1 MKTRRVWNR
10 RISQQRRDCCMNM
23 GGAMHGPS
31 TGWFLLFYGR
41 RFSIHSW
48 GVRWLD
54 KHNRSLYL
62 ELRFSDSTLILKRV
76 GILVRRF

>member
-1 MKTRRVWNR
+1 
-10 RISQQRRDCCMNM
+10 MNM

-31 TGWFLLFYGR
+31 TGWFYYSREGDSR
-41 RFSIHSW
+41 YIRG